1 MCPLGSRSLGWSPD
15 PSLSSCVA
23 VGRFLH
29 LSVLVSQCKLG
40 GDYLLH
46 RGPRASSRIELSRHP
61 SEEPWA
67 VTLGAPLSLFSG
79 VAPPISQSDCQRCM
93 GWEATGQAGMS

>member
-46 RGPRASSRIELSRHP
+46 RGPRASSRIKLSRRP
-61 SEEPWA
+61 SEDPGQSLWGLLS
-67 VTLGAPLSLFSG
+67 VSSVVLPLPSLSLTVRDAWDG
-79 VAPPISQSDCQRCM
+79 RPLGRPA
-93 GWEATGQAGMS
+93 